1 MIWPQTFIT
10 ESTLAVVVNAVRE
23 ALDDDAR
30 HPRFIRTVHG
40 FGYAY
45 CGEARQTAD
54 ERPGTG
60 DAHPE
65 AGGAPRAETLES
77 APPEP
82 EQDARVEGSP
92 AGRGAAK
99 AAGRWWWFVVAAT
112 TLVVLSVSWRWFG
125 APRTAAPSESP
136 TAVPL
141 TSLPGVEL
149 DPALSPDGG
158 RVAFIWDGPD
168 RSNFDVYVKEIASG
182 ETVRVTS
189 DPAADHHPV
198 WSPDGRHLA
207 FLRRQ
212 GTGATVF
219 LVPAGGGREHRLA
232 EVAELWSSWLD
243 WSPDGRFLAVSDRGA
258 DGRSWGIV
266 LVSVETGEKR
276 ALTTPGDPRL
286 WDRLPAF
293 SPDGR
298 TLAFLRGSF
307 KPEAELLL
315 QPLTSDAT
323 PEGPARAVAKEPW
336 FSTADAFSWLPGGDE
351 LVVADHRVSLD
362 GSPSRPFRLPG
373 TASTLQPGYYSIEQV
388 SIRGTRLAFSTPE
401 RRVSLMHVPLT
412 GGPKAGTTAFLPSTR
427 GEEHAAFAPDGRRVA
442 FCSSRSGDKH
452 IWVCDVDG
460 SGCHELPLPR
470 GSASSC
476 SPSWSPDGRRLAFDA
491 FIGDAVHI
499 YVAALEGGTIR
510 PLTSTRTY
518 DARPRWSRDG
528 RSIYFFS
535 ARSGDYQIWKTPV
548 DAPNADAAAVRITR
562 NGGREAE
569 ESTDGNLY
577 YTKAFAPG
585 IWRLPLEGRG
595 AEGEERLLDIG
606 GEGRWCLRSHGIFVL
621 DDQAG
626 RPPAIR
632 FFDFATRRTSE
643 VRALPLGWDFVDY
656 SGALRRVAGRPVGRR
671 HRRAGRRERPHARR
685 GVPVTSATR
694 KASRARPEAT
704 AAPFPG
710 RERLPTRWGVAGTCT
725 GRIGR

>member
-1 MIWPQTFIT
+1 
-10 ESTLAVVVNAVRE
+10 
-23 ALDDDAR
+23 
-30 HPRFIRTVHG
+30 
-40 FGYAY
+40 
-45 CGEARQTAD
+45 
-54 ERPGTG
+54 
-60 DAHPE
+60 
-65 AGGAPRAETLES
+65 
-77 APPEP
+77 
-82 EQDARVEGSP
+82 
-92 AGRGAAK
+92 
-99 AAGRWWWFVVAAT
+99 
-112 TLVVLSVSWRWFG
+112 
-125 APRTAAPSESP
+125 
-136 TAVPL
+136 
-141 TSLPGVEL
+141 
-149 DPALSPDGG
+149 
-158 RVAFIWDGPD
+158 
-168 RSNFDVYVKEIASG
+168 
-182 ETVRVTS
+182 
-189 DPAADHHPV
+189 
-198 WSPDGRHLA
+198 
-207 FLRRQ
+207 
-212 GTGATVF
+212 VF

-243 WSPDGRFLAVSDRGA
+243 WSPDGRFLAVSDLGA
-258 DGRSWGIV
+258 DRRSWGIV

-276 ALTTPGDPRL
+276 ALTTTGNPRTF
-286 WDRLPAF
+286 DRLPAF

-307 KPEAELLL
+307 APEAELLL

-351 LVVADHRVSLD
+351 LVVADHRVSLN
-362 GSPSRPFRLPG
+362 GSPSRPFRPPG
-373 TASTLQPGYYSIEQV
+373 LASTLQPGYYSIEQV
-388 SIRGTRLAFSTPE
+388 SIRSTRLAFSTPE
-401 RRVSLMHVPLT
+401 RRVYLMRVPLT

-499 YVAALEGGTIR
+499 YVAAPEGGTIR

-535 ARSGDYQIWKTPV
+535 ARSGDYQIWKTSV
-548 DAPNADAAAVRITR
+548 DAPNADAAAVRITK

-569 ESTDGNLY
+569 ESPDGNLY
-577 YTKAFAPG
+577 YTKPFAPG

-606 GEGRWCLRSHGIFVL
+606 GEGKWCLRPHGIFVL

-656 SGALRRVAGRPVGRR
+656 SGAFAVSPDGQWAVVTVERVVESDLMLVEGFR
-671 HRRAGRRERPHARR
+671 
-685 GVPVTSATR
+685 
-694 KASRARPEAT
+694 
-704 AAPFPG
+704 
-710 RERLPTRWGVAGTCT
+710 
-725 GRIGR
+725 